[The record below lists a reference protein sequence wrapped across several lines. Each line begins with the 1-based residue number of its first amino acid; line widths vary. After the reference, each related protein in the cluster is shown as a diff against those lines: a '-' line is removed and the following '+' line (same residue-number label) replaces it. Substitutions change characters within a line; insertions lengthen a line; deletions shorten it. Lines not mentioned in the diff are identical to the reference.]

1 MAHTCDNLCLGS
13 PKRHSMGRMKNKY
26 WLRDPEVHD
35 FPAAL
40 DYLELQY
47 TRQEATRF
55 VTALKRVP
63 TITKKAKD
71 VLRAAGL
78 PRLGPD
84 NIHVKENLR
93 KVRKGR
99 KLSPVLLVEDRRL
112 VIADGYHRVCAIYE
126 LSEDLEIPCRL

>member
-1 MAHTCDNLCLGS
+1 MT
-13 PKRHSMGRMKNKY
+13 NKY
-26 WLRDPEVHD
+26 WLADPEPHD

-47 TRQEATRF
+47 SPREAARF
-55 VTALKRVP
+55 VKALKGAK

-78 PRLGPD
+78 PLLGRD
-84 NIHVKENLR
+84 NIHVKDNIG
-93 KVRKGR
+93 KVRKGK

-112 VIADGYHRVCAIYE
+112 IIADGYHRICAIYV
-126 LSEDLEIPCRL
+126 LSEDLEIPCRLVHARN